1 MFDIQIPQ
9 GVIVSC
15 LNVNHKKVDPSVS
28 DYSTIKNED
37 EMAVRVRLSVRKSKE
52 LEDLILKI
60 IPLYDNRDDMIKYLF
75 QTPATQAN
83 SGLYLTEYGI
93 RSAIQ
98 RALKKHGLTYG
109 RRGRPAGE
117 K

>member
-9 GVIVSC
+9 GGKVSC

-28 DYSTIKNED
+28 DSTIHRHEE
-37 EMAVRVRLSVRKSKE
+37 EMAVRVRLSVKKSKE
-52 LEDLILKI
+52 LEALILKI
-60 IPLYDNRDDMIKYLF
+60 FPLYDNRNDMVKFLF

-93 RSAIQ
+93 RSAIS
-98 RALKKHGLTYG
+98 RAVKKYGLTHG
-109 RRGRPAGE
+109 RRGRPSTE